1 MSGHKRRVAV
11 IVKKVKIKG
20 CHESGDKLRTFCHEN
35 SDTEKN
41 MDNTANNSR
50 MTVQLPAGLKRHLK
64 VLAAEND
71 RPLSKQVLHC
81 LKVGSGWAC
90 EKAEELKN
98 GA

>member
-1 MSGHKRRVAV
+1 M
-11 IVKKVKIKG
+11 
-20 CHESGDKLRTFCHEN
+20 N
-35 SDTEKN
+35 ST
-41 MDNTANNSR
+41 TNNAR

-81 LKVGSGWAC
+81 LKVGSGWAS
-90 EKAEELKN
+90 EKAEELKS